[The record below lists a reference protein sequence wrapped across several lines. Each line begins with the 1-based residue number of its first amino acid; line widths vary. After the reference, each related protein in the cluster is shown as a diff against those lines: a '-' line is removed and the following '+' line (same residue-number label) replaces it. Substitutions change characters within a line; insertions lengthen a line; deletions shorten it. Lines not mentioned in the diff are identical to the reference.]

1 MIVLSRFFSSKYE
14 KLIPYTPGEQPTEKK
29 YIKLN
34 TNESPF
40 PPSQKAQEY
49 VKNAAKSL
57 NLYPDPECRA
67 LNKKM
72 AEILM
77 VDEDQI
83 LMTNGS
89 DEILN
94 FAFMAFCDKNH
105 KAAFP
110 DITYGFY
117 SVFAQLNNIA
127 YEEIPLKDDF
137 TIDINDYLGINKTIF
152 IANPNAP
159 TAIAL
164 KPQEIEKILA
174 TNPDNVVVIDEAY
187 VDFGAKS
194 CVGLIN
200 KYDNL
205 LVTQTFSKSRSM
217 AGARL
222 GFGVASKAI
231 IQDLNTVKYSTN
243 PYNINKMTMA
253 AGLGTLE
260 DEEYTIN
267 NCKTVIENREYTKKE
282 LLKLGF
288 ELTDSSTNFVF
299 AKHSDIDGKQ
309 LYLDLKKKG
318 ILVRHFDGERISQ
331 YNRITIGTRVEM
343 EILINTLKQILE
355 EKR

>member
-1 MIVLSRFFSSKYE
+1 MSRYFSRKYE
-14 KLIPYTPGEQPTEKK
+14 KLIPYTPGEQPEEKK

-40 PPSQKAQEY
+40 PPSDRAREY
-49 VKNAAKSL
+49 ANEAAKSL
-57 NLYPDPECRA
+57 NLYPDPECRE

-72 AEILM
+72 ADTLK

-94 FAFMAFCDKNH
+94 FAFMAFCDNDH
-105 KAAFP
+105 KAVFP

-117 SVFAQLNNIA
+117 SVFAQLNNVP
-127 YEEIPLKDDF
+127 YEQIPLKDDF
-137 TIDINDYLGINKTIF
+137 TIDINDYIGINKTIF

-159 TAIAL
+159 TAIFL
-164 KPQEIEKILA
+164 KPEEIEKILA
-174 TNPDNVVVIDEAY
+174 SNPDNVVVIDEAY

-194 CVGLIN
+194 CVPLIN

-222 GFGVASKAI
+222 GFGVASKEI
-231 IQDLNTVKYSTN
+231 IKDLNTVKYSTN

-267 NCKTVIENREYTKKE
+267 NCKRIIENREYTKNE
-282 LLKLGF
+282 LLRLGF

-299 AKHSDIDGKQ
+299 AKHPKIDAKR
-309 LYLDLKKKG
+309 LYLELKEKE
-318 ILVRHFDGERISQ
+318 ILVRHFDKERISS
-331 YNRITIGTRVEM
+331 YNRITIGTHEEM
-343 EILINTLKQILE
+343 ETLVNTLKSILE
-355 EKR
+355 EKA